1 MATYDLSALTAA
13 FVGGASVFGKE
24 VLDWDIRELG
34 VQVRTNVNTPQAMS
48 KLTMDGDPQPY
59 RKQDD
64 FGGGTWTDRVLTAYQ
79 SKIDLELDAEDF
91 RNTYLAELPE
101 MPFESFAVQQSVK
114 QFMDAI
120 YTDSLWLGV
129 RNGSGTDAVDIFDG
143 WGTIIAADIISGGL
157 TNVVSTNAISA
168 ANAVT
173 EIEKVTNGTSAKMKQ
188 KGGIVMVSYTVF
200 QHYRT
205 HYRATYGFSFNP
217 NQEGSYIIDG
227 TKFKLIPC
235 AFMGTSGRVVV
246 TYPGNLVFG
255 TDLERISMHPTPH
268 LNLLQTRL
276 MMPAGCQ
283 IRDLDVLYV
292 NDQA

>member
-1 MATYDLSALTAA
+1 MATYDLSALTTA
-13 FVGGASVFGKE
+13 FVGGAEVFGKE

-34 VQVRTNVNTPQAMS
+34 IQVRTNVNTPQAMS

-64 FGGGTWTDRVLTAYQ
+64 FSAGTWTDRVLTAYQ

-101 MPFESFAVQQSVK
+101 MPFEAFAVQQSAQ
-114 QFMDAI
+114 QFLDAV
-120 YTDSLWLGV
+120 YTDTLWLGV
-129 RNGSGTDAVDIFDG
+129 RNGAGSAAADICDG
-143 WGTIIAADIISGGL
+143 WGTIIAAEIISGDL
-157 TNVVSTNAISA
+157 TNVIATNAISA
-168 ANAVT
+168 SNAVT

-188 KGGIVMVSYTVF
+188 KGGIVLVSYTVF

-217 NQEGSYIIDG
+217 NQEGSYMIDG
-227 TKFKLIPC
+227 TKFKMVPC

>member
-1 MATYDLSALTAA
+1 
-13 FVGGASVFGKE
+13 
-24 VLDWDIRELG
+24 
-34 VQVRTNVNTPQAMS
+34 
-48 KLTMDGDPQPY
+48 
-59 RKQDD
+59 
-64 FGGGTWTDRVLTAYQ
+64 
-79 SKIDLELDAEDF
+79 
-91 RNTYLAELPE
+91 
-101 MPFESFAVQQSVK
+101 MPFEAFAVQQSAQ
-114 QFMDAI
+114 QFLDAI
-120 YTDSLWLGV
+120 YTDTLWLGV
-129 RNGSGTDAVDIFDG
+129 RSGAGTAAADICDG
-143 WGTIIAADIISGGL
+143 WGTIIAADIISGDL
-157 TNVVSTNAISA
+157 TNVVATNAISA
-168 ANAVT
+168 SNAVT

-188 KGGIVMVSYTVF
+188 KGGIVLVSYTVF

-205 HYRATYGFSFNP
+205 HYRATYGFNFNP
-217 NQEGSYIIDG
+217 NQEGSYMIDG
-227 TKFKLIPC
+227 TKFKMVPA

>member
-1 MATYDLSALTAA
+1 MATYDLSALTTA
-13 FVGGASVFGKE
+13 FVGGAEVFGKE

-34 VQVRTNVNTPQAMS
+34 IQVRTNVNTPQAMS

-59 RKQDD
+59 RMQDD
-64 FGGGTWTDRVLTAYQ
+64 FGGGTWTNRVLTAYQ

-101 MPFESFAVQQSVK
+101 MPFESFAVQQSAQ
-114 QFMDAI
+114 QFLDAV
-120 YTDSLWLGV
+120 YTDTLWLGV
-129 RNGSGTDAVDIFDG
+129 RNGSGTAAADICDG
-143 WGTIIAADIISGGL
+143 WGTIIAADIISGDL
-157 TNVVSTNAISA
+157 TNVIATNAISA
-168 ANAVT
+168 SNAVT

-188 KGGIVMVSYTVF
+188 KGGIVLVSYTVF

-217 NQEGSYIIDG
+217 NQEGSYMIDG
-227 TKFKLIPC
+227 TKFKMVPC

-276 MMPAGCQ
+276 LMPAGCQ

>member
-1 MATYDLSALTAA
+1 MATYDLGALTTA
-13 FVGGASVFGKE
+13 FVGGAEVFGKE

-34 VQVRTNVNTPQAMS
+34 IQVRTNVNTPQAMS

-64 FGGGTWTDRVLTAYQ
+64 FGGGTFTDRVLTAYQ

-101 MPFESFAVQQSVK
+101 MPFEDFAVQQSAQ
-114 QFMDAI
+114 QFLDAV
-120 YTDSLWLGV
+120 YTDTLWLGV
-129 RNGSGTDAVDIFDG
+129 RNGAGTAAADICDG
-143 WGTIIAADIISGGL
+143 WGTIIAADIISGDL
-157 TNVVSTNAISA
+157 TNVVATNAISA
-168 ANAVT
+168 SNAVT
-173 EIEKVTNGTSAKMKQ
+173 EIEKVTNGTTAKMKQ
-188 KGGIVMVSYTVF
+188 KGGIVYVSYTVF
-200 QHYRT
+200 QYYRT

-217 NQEGSYIIDG
+217 NQEGSYMIDG
-227 TKFKLIPC
+227 TKFKMVPC

-255 TDLERISMHPTPH
+255 TDLGRISMHPTPH

-276 MMPAGCQ
+276 LMPAGCQ
-283 IRDLDVLYV
+283 IRDLDVLFV

>member
-1 MATYDLSALTAA
+1 MATYDLSALTTA
-13 FVGGASVFGKE
+13 FVGGAEVFGKE

-34 VQVRTNVNTPQAMS
+34 IQVRTNVNTPQAMS
-48 KLTMDGDPQPY
+48 KLTTDADPQPY

-64 FGGGTWTDRVLTAYQ
+64 FSGGTFTDRVLTAYQ

-101 MPFESFAVQQSVK
+101 MPFEAFAVQQSAQ
-114 QFMDAI
+114 QFLDVV
-120 YTDSLWLGV
+120 YTDTLWLGV
-129 RNGSGTDAVDIFDG
+129 RNGAGTAAADICDG
-143 WGTIIAADIISGGL
+143 WGTIIAAEIISGDL
-157 TNVVSTNAISA
+157 TNVIATNAISA
-168 ANAVT
+168 SNAVT

-188 KGGIVMVSYTVF
+188 KGGIVLVSYTVF

-217 NQEGSYIIDG
+217 NQEGSYMIDG
-227 TKFKLIPC
+227 TKFKMVPC

-276 MMPAGCQ
+276 LMPAGCQ
-283 IRDLDVLYV
+283 IRDLDVLFV